1 MSKSIDEIIREAMER
16 GEFAN
21 LRNKGKRL
29 DLTEYFDT
37 PEEVRLGY
45 SILKNAD
52 FVPEEVQLLKEI
64 ADLKEKLQKTTDE
77 TEQKRLRGQMEDRR
91 LKYNLLVERFHC
103 PRG

>member
-21 LRNKGKRL
+21 LRNKGKRP